1 MKYNPRVTSSRRKCR
16 KAHFSAPSS
25 VRRVLMSAPLSAE
38 LRAKHNVRSVPVRKD
53 DEVQVV
59 RGTYKGREG
68 KVVQVYR
75 RKWVIHVERITRE
88 KVNGQ
93 TVNVGI
99 NPSKVVV
106 TKLKLDKDRKSLL
119 ERKAKG
125 KAADKSK
132 GKFTEDDVAA
142 GASLQEID

>member
-16 KAHFSAPSS
+16 KAHFTAPSS
-25 VRRVLMSAPLSAE
+25 VRRVLMSAPLSND
-38 LRAKHNVRSVPVRKD
+38 LRTKYNARSIPVRKD

-75 RKWVIHVERITRE
+75 RKWVIHIERITRE

-93 TVNVGI
+93 TVNVGV

-106 TKLKLDKDRKSLL
+106 TKLKLDKDRKALL

-125 KAADKSK
+125 RGGDKK
-132 GKFTEDDVAA
+132 GKFSVEDVAA